1 MAIMIL
7 LEDIA
12 APMGE
17 VYSSSNYQV
26 VRGSANIA
34 LCPDVIVVSVFISET
49 RTSLIDVSLS
59 HIRDSSR
66 LVDGKFSNL
75 EVSCPISFWK
85 ITSSQA
91 MSP

>member
-1 MAIMIL
+1 MATVIL
-7 LEDIA
+7 LEDIS
-12 APMGE
+12 APKGD

-34 LCPDVIVVSVFISET
+34 FCVVSVFISEAC
-49 RTSLIDVSLS
+49 TSLIDVSLF

-66 LVDGKFSNL
+66 LVDAKFSNL